1 MFTKADAELIRAG
14 LGEPF
19 GESEQSAATDLF
31 ANYSAF
37 YSFPQFDSIHQASHS
52 AGKLS
57 IGNEQV
63 VVQYFQAA
71 AIKIAG
77 TVFLLHGYLDH
88 AGLYTHI
95 IDHCLKR
102 DFNVV
107 IFDQIGHGLSTGE
120 PASIDS
126 FDTYCKTLSQV
137 LKLAAKANLPR
148 PWQCVGQSTGGAV
161 IIDSLL
167 KGSPEITSEMA
178 GYILLAPLL
187 RPFAWKK
194 SRVLFAIS
202 RPFLASTKRAF
213 SKNSHDEKFLYFL
226 QHDDPLQSKRLQRD
240 WIVAMI
246 RYQKNFAAASPSEAP
261 LKIIQGTDDTTVDWV
276 YNIAKIQEKFPKAQV
291 HLVEQARHHLVNESA
306 NYRAQVFALLDRFLG
321 AR

>member
-19 GESEQSAATDLF
+19 GESSTADLF
-31 ANYSAF
+31 SKYFSF
-37 YSFPQFDSIHQASHS
+37 YNFPQFESFHKTTHS

-57 IGNEQV
+57 IGTEQV
-63 VVQYFQAA
+63 VVQYFQSADTEVT
-71 AIKIAG
+71 G

-88 AGLYTHI
+88 VGLYTHI

-102 DFNVV
+102 HFNVV

-126 FDTYCKTLSQV
+126 FDTYSKTLSQV
-137 LKLAAKANLPR
+137 LTRAVKADLPR
-148 PWQCVGQSTGGAV
+148 PWHCIGQSTGGAV
-161 IIDSLL
+161 IMDSLL
-167 KGSPEITSEMA
+167 KGNLEITNEIT
-178 GYILLAPLL
+178 GYTLLAPLL

-194 SRVLFAIS
+194 SRVLFTIS

-226 QHDDPLQSKRLQRD
+226 KHADPLQSQRLQRD

-246 RYQKNFAAASPSEAP
+246 RYQQGFAAAPHSQAP
-261 LKIIQGTDDTTVDWV
+261 LKIIQGTDDTTVDWK
-276 YNIAKIQEKFPKAQV
+276 YNIARIQEKFPKAQV
-291 HLVEQARHHLVNESA
+291 HLVEKARHHLVNESSD
-306 NYRAQVFALLDRFLG
+306 YRTQVFALLDRFLDG
-321 AR
+321 Q